1 MRVILLL
8 VLGAVTGLDDL
19 AVPQPANRDTAVYR
33 AVLSNTIRPEINRL
47 SAEAGLRT
55 PAPVIAFNQTVSI
68 CDPQAPRPRRMGCLN
83 ENIVQPFERESSS
96 RRPPLFAGLLT
107 RDRRHD
113 LARELRARN
122 ARAASFSGVN
132 LDGLIVVEPEAL
144 AESIARESTRTR
156 GFAAFSVPAFSND
169 GYALVYG
176 SVACDGQCGKGWL
189 FLLRERGD
197 EWQVIKAEM
206 MWIS

>member
-8 VLGAVTGLDDL
+8 VLGAVTGLEEL
-19 AVPQPANRDTAVYR
+19 GVPQPADRDTAVYR
-33 AVLSNTIRPEINRL
+33 AVLSNTIRLEINRL

-55 PAPVIAFNQTVSI
+55 PAPVIVFNRTVSM
-68 CDPQAPRPRRMGCLN
+68 CDPQTPRPRSMGCLN
-83 ENIVQPFERESSS
+83 ENIVQRFERESRSG
-96 RRPPLFAGLLT
+96 RPPLFAGLLT
-107 RDRRHD
+107 GDRRHD
-113 LARELRARN
+113 LARELRTRN

-144 AESIARESTRTR
+144 AESIARESSRTR

-176 SVACDGQCGKGWL
+176 SVAYGQGKGWL

-206 MWIS
+206 MWIG